1 MGGPAPG
8 ERLRNQGGYH
18 RAGVGE
24 VAADGFD
31 TLYETAR
38 ALGEE
43 TRFRIYRRL
52 SVSGHAE
59 SVTELARHFDLHPNA
74 IRQHLARLEQAGLV
88 VSSPDRSNGAGR
100 PPRLYEPSLEP
111 LELGYP
117 PRTLKP
123 LVTIL
128 AHAVDALSAEPAE
141 VRDLGRSWGRSWAAR
156 RRAGN
161 GGVPRSKRRRAE
173 LLARHL
179 AEWGW
184 RPIRRNENGGIRIS
198 TGRCL
203 FHDLLTER
211 DGRCCALEEGLLSGL
226 VEGMVNGQ
234 AEVVRLPGCRL
245 EISL

>member
-1 MGGPAPG
+1 M
-8 ERLRNQGGYH
+8 
-18 RAGVGE
+18 
-24 VAADGFD
+24 AADGFD

-59 SVTELARHFDLHPNA
+59 SVTELARRFDVHPNA
-74 IRQHLARLEQAGLV
+74 IRQHLARLEQARLV

-100 PPRLYEPSLEP
+100 PPRLYELSHHP
-111 LELGYP
+111 LELGHP

-123 LVTIL
+123 LASVL
-128 AHAVDALSAEPAE
+128 AHVVDALPAEPAE
-141 VRDLGRSWGRSWAAR
+141 LRDLGRSWGRSWAAG

-161 GGVPRSKRRRAE
+161 GAVPRSRKRRAE
-173 LLARHL
+173 LLARYL

-184 RPIRRNENGGIRIS
+184 RPTSRNENGGIRIS

-203 FHDLLTER
+203 FHDLIAER

-226 VEGMVNGQ
+226 VEVTVNGH
-234 AEVVRLPGCRL
+234 AKVVRLPGCRL
-245 EISL
+245 EVAL

>member
-1 MGGPAPG
+1 MAT
-8 ERLRNQGGYH
+8 
-18 RAGVGE
+18 
-24 VAADGFD
+24 DGFD

-43 TRFRIYRRL
+43 TRFRIFRRL

-59 SVTELARHFDLHPNA
+59 SVTELARRFDLHPNA

-88 VSSPDRSNGAGR
+88 VSTPDRSNRAGR
-100 PPRLYEPSLEP
+100 PPRLYEPSHEP
-111 LELGYP
+111 LELGHP

-123 LVTIL
+123 LVSML
-128 AHAVDALSAEPAE
+128 AHVVDALPAEPGE
-141 VRDLGRSWGRSWAAR
+141 LRDLGRNWGRGWAAQ

-161 GGVPRSKRRRAE
+161 GGVPRSRKRRAE

-184 RPIRRNENGGIRIS
+184 QPMRRNENGAIRIS

-203 FHDLLTER
+203 FHDLIQKR

-226 VEGMVNGQ
+226 VEAMVNGQ

-245 EISL
+245 EIALLP

>member
-1 MGGPAPG
+1 
-8 ERLRNQGGYH
+8 
-18 RAGVGE
+18 

-43 TRFRIYRRL
+43 TRFRIFRRL

-59 SVTELARHFDLHPNA
+59 SVTELARQFDLHPNA
-74 IRQHLARLEQAGLV
+74 IRQHLTRLEQAGLV

-100 PPRLYEPSLEP
+100 PPRLYETSQEP

-123 LVTIL
+123 LVSVL
-128 AHAVDALSAEPAE
+128 AHVVDALPSRPKDL
-141 VRDLGRSWGRSWAAR
+141 RDLGRSWGRGWAAR

-161 GGVPRSKRRRAE
+161 GGVPRSRKRRAE

-184 RPIRRNENGGIRIS
+184 RPMTRNENGGIRIS

-203 FHDLLTER
+203 FHDLIQDR

-226 VEGMVNGQ
+226 VEAMVNGQ

-245 EISL
+245 EIAL

>member
-1 MGGPAPG
+1 M
-8 ERLRNQGGYH
+8 
-18 RAGVGE
+18 
-24 VAADGFD
+24 AADGFD

-43 TRFRIYRRL
+43 TRFGIYRRL
-52 SVSGHAE
+52 SVSGHPE
-59 SVTELARHFDLHPNA
+59 SVTDLARHFGLHPNA

-88 VSSPDRSNGAGR
+88 VSSADRSNGAGR
-100 PPRLYEPSLEP
+100 PPRLYEPSYEPIELEH
-111 LELGYP
+111 P

-123 LVTIL
+123 LVSVL
-128 AHAVDALSAEPAE
+128 AHVVDALPAE
-141 VRDLGRSWGRSWAAR
+141 VGELRDLGRSWGRTWAAR

-161 GGVPRSKRRRAE
+161 GGVPRSRKRRAE

-184 RPIRRNENGGIRIS
+184 RPMTRSHDEGIRIS

-203 FHDLLTER
+203 FHDLIQEP

-226 VEGMVNGQ
+226 VETMLNGQ

-245 EISL
+245 EIAL

>member
-1 MGGPAPG
+1 
-8 ERLRNQGGYH
+8 
-18 RAGVGE
+18 

-123 LVTIL
+123 LVTVL

-141 VRDLGRSWGRSWAAR
+141 LRDIGRSWGRSWAAR

-161 GGVPRSKRRRAE
+161 GGVPRSKRRRGE

-184 RPIRRNENGGIRIS
+184 RPIVRKQNGGIRIS

-211 DGRCCALEEGLLSGL
+211 DGRCCSLEEGLLAGL

-245 EISL
+245 EIAL